1 MTRTPPLMPVSSRS
15 SHGRGG
21 PSERDKSSFH
31 LQGDSM
37 KKLFT
42 LAVTMLL
49 AGALSFAQADKTGST
64 DKKGGT
70 TTTDSGAPKKG
81 KAKSKKGSS
90 KKSKK
95 SSTTTT
101 PAPK

>member
-1 MTRTPPLMPVSSRS
+1 
-15 SHGRGG
+15 
-21 PSERDKSSFH
+21 
-31 LQGDSM
+31 M

-70 TTTDSGAPKKG
+70 TTTDAGSRCNACATW
-81 KAKSKKGSS
+81 AKSARNGY
-90 KKSKK
+90 
-95 SSTTTT
+95 
-101 PAPK
+101 P